1 MPGNVFCI
9 CTRMAKHPETVFV
22 CQNCG
27 NEARKWIGQCP
38 DCREWDTF
46 VEERFRMSSHN
57 SRLNPAGK
65 RFAGREAVA
74 FQNVESQEEARIPSG
89 IEELDR
95 VLGGGIVAGSIVL
108 IGGAPGIGKS
118 TLAVQMADKL
128 SSRGLK
134 ILYVTGEESDRQVK
148 MRGERL
154 GLLAEHVFLLPET
167 DLQTV
172 FGTVEQM
179 APQILI
185 VDSIQT
191 MFSERIESAP
201 GSVSQ
206 VREVAAQLMML
217 AKQTGVPVFVTGHVT
232 KDGSI
237 AGPKTL
243 EHIVDTVLYFE
254 GDRHHNH
261 RIIRATKNRFGAVNE
276 IGVFEMTGS
285 GLVPVNNPSELFLQ
299 ERPAGASGSAVTACI
314 EGTRPML
321 LEVQALAGGSRAGTG
336 RRMTQGFDH
345 NRAALLIAVME
356 KRLGFQFGSD
366 DIFVNVAGGLE
377 IDEPA
382 ADLGVAAAIASSF
395 RGIEIDRGTALFGE
409 VGLTGEV
416 RGVLQSAA
424 RVQEAR
430 ALGFERLILPRSNLK
445 GSDRMLGIRAV
456 GVSNLE
462 EAMEELFG

>member
-1 MPGNVFCI
+1 MGK
-9 CTRMAKHPETVFV
+9 RPETVFV

-27 NEARKWIGQCP
+27 SEARKWLGQCP
-38 DCREWDTF
+38 DCREWDTYT
-46 VEERFRMSSHN
+46 EERNRAGGQNGRFAAG
-57 SRLNPAGK
+57 SRL
-65 RFAGREAVA
+65 FSGREAVA
-74 FQNVESQEEARIPSG
+74 YTDVESQEETRLPSG
-89 IEELDR
+89 IDELDR

-128 SSRGLK
+128 SGGGRK
-134 ILYVTGEESDRQVK
+134 ILYVTGEESERQVK

-154 GLLAEHVFLLPET
+154 GLSATTLYLLPET
-167 DLQTV
+167 DLQSV
-172 FGTVEQM
+172 FASVEHIG
-179 APQILI
+179 PDILI

-191 MFSERIESAP
+191 MFSDRVESAP

-217 AKQTGVPVFVTGHVT
+217 AKQTGIPVFVTGHVT

-276 IGVFEMTGS
+276 IGVFEMTNI
-285 GLVPVNNPSELFLQ
+285 GLVAVANPSELFLQ
-299 ERPAGASGSAVTACI
+299 ERPAGASGSAVTVCI
-314 EGTRPML
+314 EGTRPMM
-321 LEVQALAGGSRAGTG
+321 LEVQALVGGSRAGSG
-336 RRMTQGFDH
+336 RRMAQGFDY

-356 KRLGFQFGSD
+356 KRLGFQFGAD
-366 DIFVNVAGGLE
+366 DIFVNVAGGME

-382 ADLGVAAAIASSF
+382 ADLGVVAAIASSF
-395 RGIEIDRGTALFGE
+395 RNLEIDRDIAIFGE

-416 RGVLQSAA
+416 RGVLQAPA

-430 ALGFERLILPRSNLK
+430 SLGFEKLILPRSNLK
-445 GSDRMLGIRAV
+445 GSEKLLGIRTV

-462 EAMEELFG
+462 EAMEELFR